1 MAFFPSRNPYQL
13 HRFGSPRF
21 AELGFSFLWD
31 MDRDYDVRDV
41 VYGLD
46 FTLNY
51 NRFLLVTEWMNRDSY
66 EDVLSGAGANLGEQD
81 ESGFHVT
88 LVTELEDIV
97 KQPIYLFSRYDMWD
111 PGYSLILDKDD
122 DTLAYNVK
130 NTKRLTVGLGYR
142 LTKLLNVKF
151 EYFDYLGQG
160 TNEPDFD
167 DSGVIFQ
174 MTAGF

>member
-1 MAFFPSRNPYQL
+1 M
-13 HRFGSPRF
+13 
-21 AELGFSFLWD
+21 
-31 MDRDYDVRDV
+31 
-41 VYGLD
+41 
-46 FTLNY
+46 
-51 NRFLLVTEWMNRDSY
+51 
-66 EDVLSGAGANLGEQD
+66 
-81 ESGFHVT
+81 T